1 MTIKLAIL
9 RSGEDIIAD
18 MQEMVVGDDKRVVGY
33 FLTRPCGVTLKNK
46 LLDVNEDEKESYE
59 LKLFPWCPLTK
70 DEVIPI
76 TTEWIV
82 TIVEPIDKLKE
93 MYEKEVLKNEP
104 SKSFSSDKST
114 DSSKSD

>member
-46 LLDVNEDEKESYE
+46 
-59 LKLFPWCPLTK
+59 
-70 DEVIPI
+70 
-76 TTEWIV
+76 
-82 TIVEPIDKLKE
+82 
-93 MYEKEVLKNEP
+93 
-104 SKSFSSDKST
+104 
-114 DSSKSD
+114 